1 MNQHHYSIN
10 LFWMSPKE
18 LSWSPGSGALGFSAS
33 SVFRSNFLFLIT
45 WFMKHFPTL
54 LQIICIYTSHI
65 LYMWILILWCSISLE
80 IKWKTAFLKE
90 IILSVLSPGWSLFLV
105 VSAPSFFLSWL
116 EGRYFVFFIFSS
128 QSCHRG
134 SLLSH
139 LFSHYLALAEFS
151 DLSVI
156 SV

>member
-1 MNQHHYSIN
+1 MNQHHSSIN

-18 LSWSPGSGALGFSAS
+18 LSWSLGSGALGFSAS
-33 SVFRSNFLFLIT
+33 SVFCSNFLFLIT

-80 IKWKTAFLKE
+80 IKWKTALLKE

-105 VSAPSFFLSWL
+105 VLAPSFFLSWL
-116 EGRYFVFFIFSS
+116 EGRYFVFFFFLPNHATGLPSFT
-128 QSCHRG
+128 
-134 SLLSH
+134 LVLTLSGPCR
-139 LFSHYLALAEFS
+139 
-151 DLSVI
+151 I
-156 SV
+156 